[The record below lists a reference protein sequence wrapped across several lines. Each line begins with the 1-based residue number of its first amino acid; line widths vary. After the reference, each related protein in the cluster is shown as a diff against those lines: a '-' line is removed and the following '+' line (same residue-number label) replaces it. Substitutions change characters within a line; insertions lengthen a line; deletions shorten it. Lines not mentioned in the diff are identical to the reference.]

1 MSNAS
6 PDAFTMTADAR
17 GPGLDGKL
25 YAELVR
31 ALYSTPKSVLAA
43 SLVAM
48 CIMVVAGILSGD
60 WGAYSTFLMLFAA
73 IGLARTTIIARFR
86 SANVELMD
94 TQALAYWERV
104 FLAGAW
110 AFAGLTG
117 IVGAYSTLAHPGHE
131 VEILTS
137 CAAIGYMAGISSR
150 NASRPTITVGQISA
164 ICVPFLVG
172 LVLRADLMH
181 LTLAAFILSLYIS
194 TIYMSRSIHE
204 NIVLRHRAHAELERA
219 ALYDALTGLKN
230 RTAFIRHINDQLS
243 AASGANHRTVGL
255 VAVDLDRF
263 KDVNDRL
270 GHPAGDAVL
279 KETARRISEAVGL
292 PHEISRIG
300 GDEFLIALKGAGP
313 EQALETTKRLIAV
326 LSETYHV
333 GPTEITCGA
342 SIGFAI
348 GPQHGTNFDE
358 LMRNADL
365 ALYSAKSSGRG
376 QAVAYSEILSEIYH
390 DRVELEYD
398 MRSAIT
404 HSELELVYQPII
416 DPRSGR
422 TICCEAL
429 LRWNHP
435 TRGRI
440 SPADFIPIAEA
451 TGLIVPIGAWA
462 MRAACAEAATWP
474 ADVKVA
480 VNLSPL
486 QFKKGREIVDVVK
499 QALAETGL
507 APQRLELEIT
517 ESVLIE
523 DTEIVLSVIE
533 EFRAEGIGVSLDDF
547 GTGFSS
553 LGYLSDFPFSKVK
566 IDRKFCHRVVGSTR
580 TRSIIKGISQLTRD
594 LGMELVAEG
603 IETHDQLDVIR
614 ELGINAVQGYLFSK
628 PLPVA
633 VLRTTIRE
641 PILAPEPA
649 PGQPAKGQKS
659 AA

>member
-17 GPGLDGKL
+17 GPGIDGKL

-86 SANVELMD
+86 SANIELMD

-181 LTLAAFILSLYIS
+181 LALAAFILSLYIS

>member
-1 MSNAS
+1 MSELQLEA
-6 PDAFTMTADAR
+6 PAVTKAPQG
-17 GPGLDGKL
+17 GPGIDGKL

-31 ALYSTPKSVLAA
+31 ALYSTPKSVFSA

-48 CIMVVAGILSGD
+48 SVMAVAAVLSEDWRAYGIFM
-60 WGAYSTFLMLFAA
+60 ALFGV
-73 IGLARTTIIARFR
+73 IGLARSVVISRFR
-86 SANVELMD
+86 AANVDFMD
-94 TQALAYWERV
+94 MATLGHWERL

-110 AFAGLTG
+110 MFAGLTG
-117 IVGAYSTLAHPGHE
+117 IVGAYSMLAHPSEE

-164 ICVPFLVG
+164 ICLPFLAG
-172 LVLRADLMH
+172 LVLRADLLH

-204 NIVLRHRAHAELERA
+204 NIVMRHRAHAELERA

-230 RTAFIRHINDQLS
+230 RTAFIKHINEQLS
-243 AASGANHRTVGL
+243 GDGNRTVAL

-279 KETARRISEAVGL
+279 KETARRISKAVGL

-300 GDEFLIALKGAGP
+300 GDEFLIALRGAGP
-313 EQALETTKRLIAV
+313 DQAHETTRKLIQA

-376 QAVAYSEILSEIYH
+376 QAVAYSEVLSEIYH

-404 HSELELVYQPII
+404 HSELELVYQPIV

-440 SPADFIPIAEA
+440 SPGDFIPIAEA

-474 ADVKVA
+474 SDIRVA

-507 APQRLELEIT
+507 PPHRLDLEIT

-523 DTEIVLSVIE
+523 DTEVVLAVIE
-533 EFRAEGIGVSLDDF
+533 EFRSEGIGVSLDDF

-566 IDRKFCHRVVGSTR
+566 VDRKFCHRVVDSTR

-603 IETHDQLDVIR
+603 IENHAQLDVMR
-614 ELGINAVQGYLFSK
+614 DLGINAVQGYLFSR
-628 PLPVA
+628 PLSVPQ
-633 VLRTTIRE
+633 LRLAIRE
-641 PILAPEPA
+641 PIVPVEAPKGDDRKPA
-649 PGQPAKGQKS
+649 

>member
-17 GPGLDGKL
+17 GPGIDGKL

-86 SANVELMD
+86 SANIELMD

-517 ESVLIE
+517 ESV
-523 DTEIVLSVIE
+523 
-533 EFRAEGIGVSLDDF
+533 
-547 GTGFSS
+547 
-553 LGYLSDFPFSKVK
+553 
-566 IDRKFCHRVVGSTR
+566 
-580 TRSIIKGISQLTRD
+580 
-594 LGMELVAEG
+594 
-603 IETHDQLDVIR
+603 
-614 ELGINAVQGYLFSK
+614 
-628 PLPVA
+628 
-633 VLRTTIRE
+633 
-641 PILAPEPA
+641 
-649 PGQPAKGQKS
+649 
-659 AA
+659 

>member
-1 MSNAS
+1 
-6 PDAFTMTADAR
+6 MTADAR

>member
-1 MSNAS
+1 MSNATF
-6 PDAFTMTADAR
+6 DAIAVKADAR
-17 GPGLDGKL
+17 GPGIDGKL

-48 CIMVVAGILSGD
+48 CIMVVAGILSRD
-60 WGAYSTFLMLFAA
+60 WVAYSTFLLLFGA

-94 TQALAYWERV
+94 MAALSYWERV

-117 IVGAYSTLAHPGHE
+117 IVGAYSMLAHPGHE

-164 ICVPFLVG
+164 ICIPFLAG

-243 AASGANHRTVGL
+243 GANPRTVAL

-292 PHEISRIG
+292 SHEISRIG
-300 GDEFLIALKGAGP
+300 GDEFLIALKGAGA

-326 LSETYHV
+326 LSDTYHV

-507 APQRLELEIT
+507 APQRLEVEIT

-523 DTEIVLSVIE
+523 DTDIVLSVIE

-628 PLPVA
+628 PLPVP

-641 PILAPEPA
+641 PIVPADPA

>member
-1 MSNAS
+1 
-6 PDAFTMTADAR
+6 MTILQAEAQAVKAEDAR
-17 GPGLDGKL
+17 GPGIDGKL

-31 ALYSTPKSVLAA
+31 ALYSTPKSVLSA

-48 CIMVVAGILSGD
+48 CIMLVAGVLSRD
-60 WGAYSTFLMLFAA
+60 WVAYSSFLVLFAV
-73 IGLARTTIIARFR
+73 IGLARTVIIARFR
-86 SANVELMD
+86 RANVELMD
-94 TQALAYWERV
+94 MATLGYWERV

-110 AFAGLTG
+110 SFAGLTG
-117 IVGAYSTLAHPGHE
+117 IVGAYSMLAHPGHE

-164 ICVPFLVG
+164 ICVPFLIG

-194 TIYMSRSIHE
+194 TIYMSRSVHE

-230 RTAFIRHINDQLS
+230 RTAFIKHINEQLS
-243 AASGANHRTVGL
+243 GTAARPGTVAL

-279 KETARRISEAVGL
+279 KETARRISKAVGI

-300 GDEFLIALKGAGP
+300 GDEFLIALKGAGT
-313 EQALETTKRLIAV
+313 EQALETTRRLIAT
-326 LSETYHV
+326 LADTYHI

-365 ALYSAKSSGRG
+365 ALYAAKSSGRG

-440 SPADFIPIAEA
+440 SPGDFIPIAEA

-474 ADVKVA
+474 ADVRVA

-499 QALAETGL
+499 QALADTGL
-507 APQRLELEIT
+507 PAHRLEVEIT

-523 DTEIVLSVIE
+523 DTDVVLSVIE

-603 IETHDQLDVIR
+603 IESHDQLEVIR

-628 PLPVA
+628 PLPVP

-641 PILAPEPA
+641 PIVPADPA

>member
-1 MSNAS
+1 MSNAN
-6 PDAFTMTADAR
+6 PDAFAMTADAR
-17 GPGLDGKL
+17 GPGIDGKL

-48 CIMVVAGILSGD
+48 CIMAVAGILSGD
-60 WGAYSTFLMLFAA
+60 WVAYSTFLLLFGG
-73 IGLARTTIIARFR
+73 IGLARTTIISRFR
-86 SANVELMD
+86 SANIELMD
-94 TQALAYWERV
+94 TPVLAYWERV

-117 IVGAYSTLAHPGHE
+117 IVGAYSMLAHPGHE

-164 ICVPFLVG
+164 ICVPFLAG

-243 AASGANHRTVGL
+243 AASGSHPRTVAL

-507 APQRLELEIT
+507 APQRLEVEIT

-641 PILAPEPA
+641 PIVAAEPA

>member
-17 GPGLDGKL
+17 GPGIDGKL

-86 SANVELMD
+86 SANIELMD

>member
-1 MSNAS
+1 MSNAN
-6 PDAFTMTADAR
+6 PDAFAMTADAR
-17 GPGLDGKL
+17 GPGIDGKL

-48 CIMVVAGILSGD
+48 CIMAVAGILSGD
-60 WGAYSTFLMLFAA
+60 WVAYSTFLLLFGG
-73 IGLARTTIIARFR
+73 IGLARTTIISRFR
-86 SANVELMD
+86 SANIELMD
-94 TQALAYWERV
+94 TPVLAYWERV

-117 IVGAYSTLAHPGHE
+117 IVGAYSMLAHPGHE

-164 ICVPFLVG
+164 ICVPFLAG

-194 TIYMSRSIHE
+194 TIYKSRSIHE

-243 AASGANHRTVGL
+243 AASGSHPRTVAL

-507 APQRLELEIT
+507 APQRLEVEIT

-641 PILAPEPA
+641 PIVAAEPA

>member
-1 MSNAS
+1 MSNATF
-6 PDAFTMTADAR
+6 DAIAVKADAR
-17 GPGLDGKL
+17 GPGIDGKL

-48 CIMVVAGILSGD
+48 CIMVVAGILSRD
-60 WGAYSTFLMLFAA
+60 WVAYSTFLLLFGA

-94 TQALAYWERV
+94 MAALGYWERV

-117 IVGAYSTLAHPGHE
+117 IVGAYSMLAHPGHE

-164 ICVPFLVG
+164 ICIPFLAG

-243 AASGANHRTVGL
+243 GANPRTVAL

-292 PHEISRIG
+292 SHEISRIG
-300 GDEFLIALKGAGP
+300 GDEFLIALKGAGA

-326 LSETYHV
+326 LSDTYHV

-507 APQRLELEIT
+507 APQRLEVEIT

-523 DTEIVLSVIE
+523 DTDIVLSVIE

-628 PLPVA
+628 PLPVP

-641 PILAPEPA
+641 PIVPADPA